1 MYNTEMNNNDLM
13 FMIIGLPIIVIIIG
27 VIIVCV
33 VTSIDSSSRVY
44 AVNNAIEKEIK
55 YFLLNKNDINY
66 VFKNGNLYQQMK
78 NEVKTAIIDLRY
90 NKYTFNK
97 SYINR
102 SENKI
107 KQIQRIIN
115 KYYKLDKKNI
125 IEIDNEEVTNNI
137 ILRTSPHMYLWRE

>member
-13 FMIIGLPIIVIIIG
+13 FMIIGLPIIVIVIG

-33 VTSIDSSSRVY
+33 VTSIDSSSRVDT
-44 AVNNAIEKEIK
+44 VNNAIEKEIK

-90 NKYTFNK
+90 NKYTLNK

-137 ILRTSPHMYLWRE
+137 ILIENKEIDNE

>member
-33 VTSIDSSSRVY
+33 VTSIDSSSRVD

-137 ILRTSPHMYLWRE
+137 ILIENKEIDNE

>member
-33 VTSIDSSSRVY
+33 VTSIDSSSRVDT
-44 AVNNAIEKEIK
+44 VNNAIEKEIK

-90 NKYTFNK
+90 NKYTLNK

-137 ILRTSPHMYLWRE
+137 ILIENKEIDNE

>member
-33 VTSIDSSSRVY
+33 VTSIDSSFRVD

-137 ILRTSPHMYLWRE
+137 ILIENKEIDNE

>member
-13 FMIIGLPIIVIIIG
+13 FMIIGLPIIVIVIG

-33 VTSIDSSSRVY
+33 VTSIDSSSRVDT
-44 AVNNAIEKEIK
+44 VNNAIEKEIK

-78 NEVKTAIIDLRY
+78 NEVKTVIIDLRY
-90 NKYTFNK
+90 NKYTLNK

-107 KQIQRIIN
+107 KQIQRFIN

-137 ILRTSPHMYLWRE
+137 ILIENKEIDNE

>member
-13 FMIIGLPIIVIIIG
+13 FMIIGLPIIVIVIG

-33 VTSIDSSSRVY
+33 VASINSSSRLDTI
-44 AVNNAIEKEIK
+44 NNAIEKEIK
-55 YFLLNKNDINY
+55 DFLLNKNDINY

-137 ILRTSPHMYLWRE
+137 ILIENKEIDNE

>member
-13 FMIIGLPIIVIIIG
+13 FMIIGLLIIVIVIG

-33 VTSIDSSSRVY
+33 VTSIDSSSRVDT
-44 AVNNAIEKEIK
+44 VNNAIEKEIED
-55 YFLLNKNDINY
+55 FLLNKNDINY

-90 NKYTFNK
+90 NKYTLNK

-102 SENKI
+102 SKNKI

-137 ILRTSPHMYLWRE
+137 ILIENKEIDNE

>member
-1 MYNTEMNNNDLM
+1 M
-13 FMIIGLPIIVIIIG
+13 
-27 VIIVCV
+27 CSCA
-33 VTSIDSSSRVY
+33 SIDSSSRVD
-44 AVNNAIEKEIK
+44 AINNAIEKEIK
-55 YFLLNKNDINY
+55 DFLLNKNDINY

-90 NKYTFNK
+90 NKYTLNK

-137 ILRTSPHMYLWRE
+137 ILIENKEIDNE

>member
-13 FMIIGLPIIVIIIG
+13 FMIIGLPIIVIVIG

-33 VTSIDSSSRVY
+33 VASINSSSRLDTI
-44 AVNNAIEKEIK
+44 NNAIEKEIK
-55 YFLLNKNDINY
+55 DFLLNKNDINY

-115 KYYKLDKKNI
+115 KYYKLDKKI
-125 IEIDNEEVTNNI
+125 LLKLIMKKLLI
-137 ILRTSPHMYLWRE
+137 ILF